1 MSTTWAYLNGRWI
14 PDNELAIGVDDL
26 GFLLGAT
33 VTERLRTFRGQVF
46 RLEEHLRR
54 LTHSL
59 EIVGLP
65 AAEISR
71 EIGAAISE
79 FIQRNGDQLP
89 DDDDWSVAAFATP
102 GTSSAGPP
110 TVCVHGYP
118 LPFARWA
125 TQFDNGVRIAISDV
139 RQIPPTSLPPELKCR
154 SRMHYYLADK
164 KAAAAHPGARA
175 VLLDEDGFVA
185 EATTANVLIYCEGE
199 GLISPPSRHILAG
212 VSLGVVHELAAML
225 NVSFSQRPISV
236 EDLCAADEAMLA
248 STSVCL
254 LPIVECDGNPL
265 GSGKPGP
272 RYRQLLAAWSELVG
286 VDIAEQARVIAARRG
301 Q

>member
-1 MSTTWAYLNGRWI
+1 MPTTWAYLNGRWV
-14 PDNELAIGVDDL
+14 PDTELAIGVDDL

-33 VTERLRTFRGQVF
+33 VTERLRTFRGQIF
-46 RLEEHLRR
+46 RLDAHLHR
-54 LTHSL
+54 LKHSL

-65 AAEISR
+65 AAEVSR
-71 EIGAAISE
+71 EIGDAICE
-79 FIQRNGDQLP
+79 FIQRNGGQLLE
-89 DDDDWSVAAFATP
+89 DDDWSISAFATP

-125 TQFDNGVRIAISDV
+125 TQFDDGVRIAISDV

-185 EATTANVLIYCEGE
+185 EATTANVLIYREGE
-199 GLISPPSRHILAG
+199 GLISPPPHHILAG

-225 NVSFSQRPISV
+225 DLPFIQRPISV
-236 EDLCAADEAMLA
+236 DDLRTADEAMLA

-272 RYRQLLAAWSELVG
+272 HYRQLLSAWSELVG
-286 VDIAEQARVIAARRG
+286 VDIAKQARTIAARRG
-301 Q
+301 